1 MKAMIFAAG
10 RGTRLGAISVSTP
23 KALID
28 INGKTALRIAVENCT
43 KHGFSEILVNVHH
56 LADQIENEV
65 KELGKEGFNITISD
79 EREELLETG
88 GGLFKARY
96 FFDDSPFLLY
106 NVDII
111 TDLDL
116 SALYNCHIQKGGLAT
131 LAVRSR
137 PGNRMLLV
145 NKEGRLCGW
154 RNRATGEEIIIF
166 ADELTE
172 IAFSGI
178 HVVSPEIFSL
188 MHQGVFSL
196 TPFYLGVAK
205 DHKIY
210 TFRSEEGYWGEIG
223 TPESLENAR
232 RISKLPE

>member
-1 MKAMIFAAG
+1 MIFAAG
-10 RGTRLGAISVSTP
+10 KGTRLGAVSVTTP

-28 INGKTALRIAVENCT
+28 INGKTALRIAAENCL
-43 KHGFSEILVNVHH
+43 KHGFSDIIVNVHH
-56 LADQIENEV
+56 LAEKIETEINE
-65 KELGKEGFNITISD
+65 LRKEGYKISISD

-88 GGLFKARY
+88 GGLFKARH
-96 FFDDSPFLLY
+96 FFDDRPFLLY

-116 SALYNCHIQKGGLAT
+116 SALYSYHLQNNCLAT
-131 LAVRSR
+131 LAVRNR

-145 NKEGRLCGW
+145 NGQGRLCGW

-178 HVVSPEIFSL
+178 HVVSPEIFNI
-188 MHQGVFSL
+188 MHEGVYSL
-196 TPFYLGVAK
+196 TPFYLGAAK
-205 DHKIY
+205 NHPIY
-210 TFRSEEGYWGEIG
+210 TFKSDIGYWGEIG

-232 RISKLPE
+232 LISKLPE